1 MKKSFVSV
9 LMIFLLL
16 FIVLPDSLFSQN
28 VNVVLDVFITPN
40 SSIKIHDLLAGI
52 TNAEAASGLPLLFR
66 VTITNA
72 NPQQPETV
80 KLQFGINRGSEPL
93 IEGTSKSFQIG
104 AAPIILD
111 NLSLLSDG
119 NQYSLQNVDV
129 TGAAED
135 LLSLVMYRGELPP
148 GNYQFWVKILY
159 PDDDTPIPN
168 IDDEKSIYI
177 GNPEGNLVLMSPG
190 QRADYPDIVSV
201 YTDRPV
207 FQWQS
212 NSLFFKF
219 ALFEEQE
226 HNQGNPQS
234 VINNEVHFEQEVFNS
249 DPNFGAVEL
258 TGMYNFI
265 NVIKLGTSPAFYLF
279 QFIYPSGAKDMK
291 SGFNYYWK
299 IDALDGNGN
308 ELKESE
314 IWRFKYVD
322 PSTGTFNV
330 EKQQVVSLLRS
341 IIGDALFNKLFMGAN
356 SEFEGFSFTGEMYIN
371 GEKIDFNDLHQ
382 FFTKFLTGKIELV
395 GAPANE

>member
-1 MKKSFVSV
+1 MKKFILSV
-9 LMIFLLL
+9 LMIFLLS
-16 FIVLPDSLFSQN
+16 FMILPESLFSQN

-40 SSIKIHDLLAGI
+40 SSIRIHDLLSGI
-52 TNAEAASGLPLLFR
+52 VNADAASGLPLLFR
-66 VTITNA
+66 VTITNM
-72 NPQQPETV
+72 NPQQTV
-80 KLQFGINRGSEPL
+80 SIKLKFGINRGSEPL